1 MPTLLHVDSS
11 PIEQKGTDTFMKIAT
26 VIARILLGLLFLVMG
41 LNGFLHFIPMPPP
54 TGLAGQYFTV
64 LFVSHYMVLV
74 FLLQVIGGALLLANR
89 FVPLALILL
98 GPILVN
104 ILLFHS
110 LMAPAGLPLALLATA
125 LWGIVFYGVRRA
137 FAGVFVQRVQ
147 TEAERRLAS
156 DL

>member
-1 MPTLLHVDSS
+1 
-11 PIEQKGTDTFMKIAT
+11 MKIAT
-26 VIARILLGLLFLVMG
+26 LIARILLGLLFLVMG
-41 LNGFLHFIPMPPP
+41 LNGFLQFIPMPPP